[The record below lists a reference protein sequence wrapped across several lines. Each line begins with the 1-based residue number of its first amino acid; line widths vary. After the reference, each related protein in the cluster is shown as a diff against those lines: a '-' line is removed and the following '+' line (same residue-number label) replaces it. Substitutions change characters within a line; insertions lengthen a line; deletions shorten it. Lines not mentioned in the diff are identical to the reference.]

1 MLKKPSDWQVLK
13 PMLQISIRDCLL
25 EAQAELSFLDNPQH
39 SAIILMAHALNR
51 PKTWIIAHGNE
62 TLGERQKTEFFALT
76 KRLAQGEPL
85 PYITGKQ
92 SFYGLDFKVSP
103 SVLIPRPETERL
115 VDEASLW
122 LRANPL
128 ASHALDVGTGSAC
141 IAISLAKN
149 HPALT
154 ITALDISEDALNL
167 AKENAQIH
175 GVQDRIAFQ
184 QSDLLANFTGQADLI
199 CANLPYIPSATLA
212 ELSVSAWEPVNA
224 LDGGQ
229 DGLAFIRRL
238 LEQSHAVLKTPGLIL
253 LEIES
258 STGEPALDLAKTS
271 YPKANVDLLKD
282 LAGKNRL
289 IRIEVLK

>member
-1 MLKKPSDWQVLK
+1 
-13 PMLQISIRDCLL
+13 MLQISIRDCLL
-25 EAQAELSFLDNPQH
+25 EAQAELSLLDNPQH
-39 SAIILMAHALNR
+39 SAIILMAHVLNR

-115 VDEASLW
+115 VDKALLW

-141 IAISLAKN
+141 IAVSLAKH

-154 ITALDISEDALNL
+154 
-167 AKENAQIH
+167 
-175 GVQDRIAFQ
+175 
-184 QSDLLANFTGQADLI
+184 
-199 CANLPYIPSATLA
+199 
-212 ELSVSAWEPVNA
+212 
-224 LDGGQ
+224 
-229 DGLAFIRRL
+229 
-238 LEQSHAVLKTPGLIL
+238 
-253 LEIES
+253 
-258 STGEPALDLAKTS
+258 
-271 YPKANVDLLKD
+271 
-282 LAGKNRL
+282 
-289 IRIEVLK
+289 